1 MHCLLNLEKEV
12 RKNALDELCCS
23 REKTVV
29 EYASV
34 IIATVCISR
43 TFIVISG
50 SRGINQQLQLCHYS
64 CQVDRNMEVLLF
76 ALVYNVL

>member
-23 REKTVV
+23 RESAVV
-29 EYASV
+29 EYAGV
-34 IIATVCISR
+34 IIATVCFSHS
-43 TFIVISG
+43 FVVISG

-64 CQVDRNMEVLLF
+64 CKMDRNMVVLLF
-76 ALVYNVL
+76 ALAYNVL